1 MIILEKSEMGLAK
14 GTQGTL
20 KTMVMP
26 IFFKPGVRCIVA
38 LQIQHTTLEVS
49 FIYLR
54 FDFKN
59 TFQWLLEKFLGSLL
73 WPSVP
78 IKTSPPPGFQPSFS
92 TLLLSSNIPYVSH
105 IQHFS
110 FLYTYNDIH
119 FV

>member
-54 FDFKN
+54 FDF
-59 TFQWLLEKFLGSLL
+59 
-73 WPSVP
+73 
-78 IKTSPPPGFQPSFS
+78 
-92 TLLLSSNIPYVSH
+92 
-105 IQHFS
+105 
-110 FLYTYNDIH
+110 
-119 FV
+119 